1 MLPPVKFRVKLDS
14 PEGRVEL
21 ALTAYSRSIYS
32 FQLSEGT
39 RTHYN
44 YFVHSQGQFTSPDGK
59 TIPIKDSENDTCFA
73 EWGLT
78 SPLGSGA
85 PLLTP

>member
-1 MLPPVKFRVKLDS
+1 VPTNRTVGSFRRY
-14 PEGRVEL
+14 PRGG
-21 ALTAYSRSIYS
+21 SIYS

-59 TIPIKDSENDTCFA
+59 TIPIKDSEHDTCFA

-85 PLLTP
+85 PSLT